1 MKSRVIA
8 LLLVAALC
16 LTALLN
22 GCTSKPA
29 TTEPATTEP
38 ATTEPATTEP
48 AATEPEPENEGPV
61 YGGVLKV
68 TINTDATSLDA
79 MMTSS
84 ADNQVP
90 ATHIFETALFPDA
103 GGQIWP
109 GVCDY
114 TFDGEVLTL
123 TVRDGVTFHNGDPVT
138 IDDVY
143 ASSQRW
149 LANVKAAQ
157 KQIGD
162 KSDGF
167 TVDGDSIVVHFNQP
181 APLALQT
188 LAQYD
193 QGLYIMPKA
202 ICEKYPDSDI
212 NVESDLIG
220 TGPYKF
226 VEHKADQYVRVARY
240 DGYVPTANEG
250 ATGFAKPK
258 MAYCDEIYF
267 YSVNDKTTRITG
279 VQTGAYDI
287 GVGVPSNMLAEM
299 GSDPNLRLEFSDLG
313 IMACAIFNNEKGPC
327 TDKNLR
333 NAILA
338 CLDMDEMMLAAQ
350 GDASLYRLNPS
361 YMMTSSAWFT
371 DESLGKYNNRNLD
384 KAKEYLAA
392 SSYKGETL
400 RFVTTNAYDY
410 FYNTALRVAQF
421 AGEIGITIDV
431 QSYDNATLKEYRS
444 NPDMFDIFS
453 GGLTAKAD
461 PTQIAFMDDSWA
473 GFWKNEKKTELL
485 DTMSSTTDF
494 DTRYAAWV
502 DLQKLIYEEVPNITF
517 GERINPIVCR
527 ANVHDIF
534 ETTNKYYWNT
544 WKDAE

>member
-1 MKSRVIA
+1 MKRRMMIM
-8 LLLVAALC
+8 LLIAALC
-16 LTALLN
+16 LSAFLS
-22 GCTSKPA
+22 GCSSGSAPEEPA
-29 TTEPATTEP
+29 EPGTEPTE
-38 ATTEPATTEP
+38 T
-48 AATEPEPENEGPV
+48 GDPV

-79 MMTSS
+79 MMTG
-84 ADNQVP
+84 AEDNQVP
-90 ATHIFETALFPDA
+90 AYHIFETALECDA
-103 GGQIWP
+103 AGNVWP

-114 TFDGEVLTL
+114 TFEDNVLTM

-138 IDDVY
+138 IDDIY
-143 ASSQRW
+143 ASAERW
-149 LANVKAAQ
+149 VANVKAAQ
-157 KQIGD
+157 KQIAD
-162 KSDGF
+162 KSGGF
-167 TVDGDSIVVHFNQP
+167 EVQGDAVVVNFTEP

-188 LAQYD
+188 IAQYD
-193 QGLYIMPKA
+193 QGLYIIPKA

-212 NVESDLIG
+212 NDDADLIG

-240 DGYVPTANEG
+240 DAYV
-250 ATGFAKPK
+250 ATDNDVTDGFAAPK
-258 MAYCDEIYF
+258 KAYSDEIYF

-279 VQTGAYDI
+279 VQTGEYDI
-287 GVGVPSNMLAEM
+287 GVGVPSNMLAELTANP
-299 GSDPNLRLEFSDLG
+299 SLRVEFSDLG
-313 IMACAIFNNEKGPC
+313 IMACMIFNNEKGLC

-338 CLDMDEMMLAAQ
+338 CLDMDELMLAAQ

-371 DESLGKYNNRNLD
+371 DESAGKYNARDLD
-384 KAKEYLAA
+384 KAKEYLDA
-392 SSYKGETL
+392 SSYAGETL
-400 RFVTTNAYDY
+400 TFVTTNAYDY
-410 FYNTALRVAQF
+410 FYNTAIMVAQM
-421 AGEIGITIDV
+421 AGEIGINIDV

-444 NPDMFDIFS
+444 DPDKFDMFS
-453 GGLTAKAD
+453 GGLTAKMD

-473 GFWKNEKKTELL
+473 GFWANEEKTRLL
-485 DTMSSTTDF
+485 SAMSSSTDF

-517 GERINPIVCR
+517 GERINPIVCG
-527 ANVHDIF
+527 ADVHDIF
-534 ETTNKYYWNT
+534 KTTYKYYWNT

>member
-1 MKSRVIA
+1 MRNRMIA
-8 LLLVAALC
+8 LLLIAALC
-16 LTALLN
+16 LMAFLS

-29 TTEPATTEP
+29 SNEPDQEASEIPQTSGE
-38 ATTEPATTEP
+38 
-48 AATEPEPENEGPV
+48 PV
-61 YGGVLKV
+61 YGGVLRV

-84 ADNQVP
+84 EDNQVP
-90 ATHIFETALFPDA
+90 ATHIFETALASDA
-103 GGQIWP
+103 GGSVWP
-109 GVCDY
+109 GVCDF
-114 TFDGEVLTL
+114 TFEDNVLTM

-138 IDDVY
+138 IDDVF
-143 ASSQRW
+143 ASAERW
-149 LANVKAAQ
+149 TANVKAAQ
-157 KQIGD
+157 KQIVD
-162 KSDGF
+162 KSNGF
-167 TVDGDSIVVHFNQP
+167 ELQGDSIVVTFTEP

-188 LAQYD
+188 IAQYD
-193 QGLYIMPKA
+193 QGLYIMPRT

-212 NVESDLIG
+212 NDDADLIG

-240 DGYVPTANEG
+240 DGYVPSLNEN
-250 ATGFAKPK
+250 ATGFAAPK

-267 YSVNDKTTRITG
+267 YSVSDKTTRITG
-279 VQTGAYDI
+279 VQTDEYDI

-299 GSDPNLRLEFSDLG
+299 TSDPNLRVEFSDLG
-313 IMACAIFNNEKGPC
+313 IMACMIFNNEKGPC

-371 DESLGKYNNRNLD
+371 DESLGKYNARDLD
-384 KAKEYLAA
+384 KAKEYLEA
-392 SSYKGETL
+392 SSYAGETL
-400 RFVTTNAYDY
+400 VFVTTNAYDY
-410 FYNTALRVAQF
+410 FYNTALMVKQM
-421 AGEIGITIDV
+421 AGEIGINIDV

-444 NPDMFDIFS
+444 DPDKFDMFS

-473 GFWKNEKKTELL
+473 GFWTNEDKTALL
-485 DTMSSTTDF
+485 SEMSSTTDF

-502 DLQKLIYEEVPNITF
+502 NLQKLIYEEVPNITF

-534 ETTNKYYWNT
+534 KTTNKYYWNT